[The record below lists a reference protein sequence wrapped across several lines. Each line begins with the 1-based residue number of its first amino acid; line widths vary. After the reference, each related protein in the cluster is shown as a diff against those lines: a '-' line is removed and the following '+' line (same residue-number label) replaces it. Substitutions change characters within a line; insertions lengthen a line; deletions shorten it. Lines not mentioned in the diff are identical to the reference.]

1 MSQLLPSFLRGSAPD
16 KKARAMTVEDIK
28 AELEGSSKVSDAT
41 RDVELSALP
50 SVLRLLHV
58 AGSDYAAT
66 VAALAAAGVKNID
79 DLMLTARFV
88 ELNEAGTLEK
98 LRKAGLGDAMFL
110 GKLIAFAD
118 VSGVKAT
125 VGKLTLPA
133 AATTAATTTTLDG
146 TATPAG
152 TTPSHSPPPRMTHAH

>member
-98 LRKAGLGDAMFL
+98 LRKACLLYTSDA
-110 GKLIAFAD
+110 AD
-118 VSGVKAT
+118 E
-125 VGKLTLPA
+125 L
-133 AATTAATTTTLDG
+133 
-146 TATPAG
+146 
-152 TTPSHSPPPRMTHAH
+152 